1 MATVSNDPNAWPQIK
16 LFRFY
21 SYFVVA
27 SFAAIIYEWVLTLG
41 QEIELVWTK
50 RWSLMTILYLSL
62 RCTGI
67 IFTVYFYCAVDCPIG
82 LVDGYKVS
90 ESFDQLVALPNIT
103 TAQLYVFWKHESSLL
118 SFSGTIIWYLQSGT
132 SVVANAVLGVIIII
146 RLHAMYERSR
156 KMLAFLVVFLLVST
170 IIFAV
175 IAASSHVSGEEI
187 VFYETHQC
195 SPTGGSSN
203 LATEAWGLSTAW
215 ELTTLCL
222 AVWVV
227 VKYLRELKQPLAR
240 LTLGNYFRVLLETHA
255 FYFTAYAAV
264 ACLNLGSLSPS
275 IGFSLGGEIYYGILQ
290 LAQVMQMFVLGPRLI
305 LSIREYHDKEMTRSD
320 ERTDTSTMVF
330 QGRTQKSTGSSV

>member
-1 MATVSNDPNAWPQIK
+1 MSDSWPQIK
-16 LFRFY
+16 LYRFY

-67 IFTVYFYCAVDCPIG
+67 IFTVSTVLWTLPS
-82 LVDGYKVS
+82 VS
-90 ESFDQLVALPNIT
+90 LTDTSC
-103 TAQLYVFWKHESSLL
+103 
-118 SFSGTIIWYLQSGT
+118 TIIWYLQSGT
-132 SVVANAVLGVIIII
+132 SVVANAVLGVILII

-156 KMLAFLVVFLLVST
+156 KMLVFLVVFLLAAT
-170 IIFAV
+170 IVFTV
-175 IAASSHVSGEEI
+175 IAATSHISGVEI
-187 VFYETHQC
+187 VIYGIHQC
-195 SPTGGSSN
+195 SPTGSSSN
-203 LATEAWGLSTAW
+203 LVTEAWGISTAW

-227 VKYLRELKQPLAR
+227 VKYLRELKQPLAK
-240 LTLGNYFRVLLETHA
+240 LTLGNYFRVLIETHA
-255 FYFTAYAAV
+255 FYFIAYAAV

-275 IGFSLGGEIYYGILQ
+275 IGDPLGVEIYYGILQ
-290 LAQVMQMFVLGPRLI
+290 LAQVMQMFILGPRLI
-305 LSIREYHDKEMTRSD
+305 LSIREYHDKEMTQSD

-330 QGRTQKSTGSSV
+330 QGLTQKSTGSSV